1 MGCGGVPQR
10 TRHVSIARA
19 PKVPA
24 MPRRGSGGF
33 PRRVATGTEF
43 GPNLERIGPREIV
56 RRSREVAGD
65 RTRSTEID
73 RPSPIFAQLVRPPGL
88 LTQFG
93 RS

>member
-43 GPNLERIGPREIV
+43 GPNLERIGAWEID
-56 RRSREVAGD
+56 RRSREIAGG

-73 RPSPIFAQLVRPPGL
+73 RGRPTFADLR
-88 LTQFG
+88 
-93 RS
+93 RSSLN

>member
-1 MGCGGVPQR
+1 MRRSTPTYASRVDRASSEGTGDAPARVRRFPAEG
-10 TRHVSIARA
+10 RHGYRIWS
-19 PKVPA
+19 
-24 MPRRGSGGF
+24 
-33 PRRVATGTEF
+33 EF
-43 GPNLERIGPREIV
+43 GANRGVGDRPEI
-56 RRSREVAGD
+56 AGD